1 MILPRNPHRNEKPT
15 TRYPIFSPKI
25 PGFFLGLDPWLVA
38 GDDID
43 DSFDGTIVDV
53 YCARA
58 HPGAAALQS
67 LFLRYKWGLES
78 ECPIDHVY
86 VMIVTQWNLH
96 TVSAKKMC
104 GFC

>member
-1 MILPRNPHRNEKPT
+1 MIVNDSVSYTYNVIYPMILPRNPHRNEKPI

-53 YCARA
+53 YCI
-58 HPGAAALQS
+58 S
-67 LFLRYKWGLES
+67 
-78 ECPIDHVY
+78 
-86 VMIVTQWNLH
+86 
-96 TVSAKKMC
+96 KKMC